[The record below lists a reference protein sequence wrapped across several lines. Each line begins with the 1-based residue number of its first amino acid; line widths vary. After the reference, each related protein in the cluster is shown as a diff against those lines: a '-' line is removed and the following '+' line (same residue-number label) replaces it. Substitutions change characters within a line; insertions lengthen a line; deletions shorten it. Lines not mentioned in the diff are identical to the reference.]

1 MPCAGVTVGYIKNL
15 NVVMKKL
22 TLLLIV
28 VLAAAQLQAQQ
39 KPYYTQYIL
48 NNYIINPAMAGIENY
63 WDAKVSHRHQ
73 WVGLEGSPIT
83 TYATIQGPL
92 EKSGFA
98 RETPVTVHP
107 QGENPR
113 GEAYYQNY
121 RAPLPHFGLGFT
133 VVNDATGPLNNFEAY
148 GTLAYHLPVGEKTT
162 LASGVNIGLQNMRLD
177 ASKLNFGT
185 ANPFDP
191 AVAGSGYLNQVKPDL
206 SVGVM
211 LYSAK
216 YFIGLS
222 ALQIIPERIKYSN
235 DSLAKI
241 TGKVVPH
248 LFLQAG
254 YRYLLTEDINFLP
267 SVTVKYI
274 DPLPLSIDINAK
286 LQYRDFLWVGA
297 SYRPNNGFAAMLG
310 LNINSTIN
318 IGYSYDITTSQLN
331 TVSHGTHEILI
342 GFLIGNKYGDW
353 CPRNVY

>member
-1 MPCAGVTVGYIKNL
+1 
-15 NVVMKKL
+15 MKKL
-22 TLLLIV
+22 TLLFIV
-28 VLAAAQLQAQQ
+28 VVAGVTLNAQQ

-83 TYATIQGPL
+83 TYATVQGPL

-107 QGENPR
+107 EGENPR

-133 VVNDATGPLNNFEAY
+133 VINDATGPLNNFEAY

-162 LASGVNIGLQNMRLD
+162 LATGVNIGLQNMRLD

-185 ANPFDP
+185 ANPQDP

-222 ALQIIPERIKYSN
+222 ALQIIPERIKYAN
-235 DSLAKI
+235 NTVA
-241 TGKVVPH
+241 TVNGKLVPH

-254 YRYLLTEDINFLP
+254 YHFLLSEDINFLP
-267 SVTVKYI
+267 SVTLKYI
-274 DPLPLSIDINAK
+274 DPLPLSMDINAK

-331 TVSHGTHEILI
+331 TVSRGTHEILI